1 VFLSAKVTNGP
12 PGGAVFADARALFV
26 VARPNAAAD
35 AAAAAAA
42 AATPPLAPADRS
54 RL

>member
-1 VFLSAKVTNGP
+1 MFLSAKVTNGP

-35 AAAAAAA
+35 AAAAAA
-42 AATPPLAPADRS
+42 TPPLAPADRS